1 MSLSDKREMSR
12 QEVTNVH
19 FDILSHASPLTGR
32 VRTRK
37 HLERNIWVHYVAVII
52 DRTITEHQRL
62 GNMQFL

>member
-1 MSLSDKREMSR
+1 MSLSDKREMSE

-37 HLERNIWVHYVAVII
+37 HLERNMWLHYVPVIAG
-52 DRTITEHQRL
+52 RTIAEHQRL